1 MGASLFGVEVL
12 RMGFSLETRIAQS
25 GLDRSEL
32 RGAISFP
39 IYLSVTFRRPA
50 IGQSSGFDYARTSNP
65 TRLTLEDAVASL
77 EGGAGAC
84 AFSSGMA
91 AITSLFMLF
100 RQGDHVVITEDLY
113 GGTYGLFQQI
123 LKPLGIRSTFVDTSD
138 VQQVKDAIRDE
149 TVALL
154 VESPTNPLLK
164 IADLRALAGL
174 AKERGL
180 LLVVDNTMMTPY
192 LQRPLELGADVVV
205 HSATKYLGGHNDLL
219 AGIVV
224 CKDPQL
230 FERLKLLHKVV
241 GATLSPHDA
250 WLLLRGIK
258 TLAVRMERH
267 QENAFKIARW
277 LKDHPLVT
285 RVYYPG
291 LPEHPGFELQCSQAG
306 GAGGMIAFS
315 VTSPEIA
322 HKVLENVRLF
332 SFAESLGG
340 VESLITYP
348 KLQTHAHIPAE
359 TLDRLGIDD
368 TLLRLSVGI
377 EHADDLIRDLQQALE
392 KAQEQAGASIRAQR
406 VP

>member
-1 MGASLFGVEVL
+1 MNW
-12 RMGFSLETRIAQS
+12 RLETQIVQS
-25 GLDRSEL
+25 GLDRAEP

-39 IYLSVTFRRPA
+39 IYPSVTFRRPA

-65 TRLTLEDAVASL
+65 TRHTLETAIAAL

-91 AITSLFMLF
+91 AISSLMMLF
-100 RQGDHVVITEDLY
+100 RQGNHIVVTEDLY

-123 LKPLGIRSTFVDTSD
+123 LKPLGIESTFVDASD
-138 VQQVKDAIRDE
+138 IQQVEAAVRKE

-154 VESPTNPLLK
+154 IESPTNPLLK
-164 IADLRALAGL
+164 IADLRALAKL
-174 AKERGL
+174 AHQRGL
-180 LLVVDNTMMTPY
+180 LLVVDNTLMTPY
-192 LQRPLELGADVVV
+192 LQRPLALGADVVV

-224 CKDPQL
+224 CKDVGL
-230 FERLKLLHKVV
+230 AERLQTLHKVV

-267 QENAFKIARW
+267 QHNAFRIANW
-277 LKDHPLVT
+277 LRTHPRVT

-291 LPEHPGFELQCSQAG
+291 LPEHPGHQTHHTQAN
-306 GAGGMIAFS
+306 GAGGMVAFS
-315 VTSPEIA
+315 VASPQIA

-348 KLQTHAHIPAE
+348 KLQTHAHIPQE
-359 TLDRLGIDD
+359 TLIRLGIDD

-377 EHADDLIRDLQQALE
+377 EQADDLIHDLEQALE
-392 KAQEQAGASIRAQR
+392 RA
-406 VP
+406 